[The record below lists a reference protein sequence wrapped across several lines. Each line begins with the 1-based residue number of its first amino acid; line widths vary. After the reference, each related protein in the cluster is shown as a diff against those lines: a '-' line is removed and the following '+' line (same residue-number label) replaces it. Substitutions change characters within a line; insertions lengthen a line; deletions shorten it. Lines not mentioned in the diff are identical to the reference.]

1 MNQAKKF
8 GIGLAVCLISAA
20 TVFFILTSF
29 IDTDQDIE
37 EAIDPEQQSLLSLE
51 LVTLGDS
58 LTEGVGDSTNRGG
71 YVPLAAESLR
81 EHDNIR
87 RVSTRNHGVSGDT
100 TNDLLHLLEEDEAV
114 QVSLSQADVV
124 SITIGA
130 NDLVGR
136 FRQVGLDGE
145 LEDFEASLSDFE
157 ENLDLIIENIRSF
170 NEEATIYLFGI
181 YNPYYYYFSEF
192 DALQQVFDMWNETIA
207 ARANQEDHLR
217 FVEIDSLFNPEEMD
231 VASEEELENVED
243 MSDIEDDVHPYLYE
257 EDAFHPN
264 DEGYQLMA
272 DALVEKIEEDL
283 EETF

>member
-1 MNQAKKF
+1 MKQVKKF
-8 GIGLAVCLISAA
+8 GIGIAVLFISAA
-20 TVFFILTSF
+20 SIFFILTSF
-29 IDTDQDIE
+29 IDNDQELEDS
-37 EAIDPEQQSLLSLE
+37 IDSERHSLLSLE

-58 LTEGVGDSTNRGG
+58 LTEGIGDSANRGG
-71 YVPLAAESLR
+71 YVPLAAEALR
-81 EHDNIR
+81 ENENIR

-100 TNDLLHLLEEDEAV
+100 TNDLLHLLEEDEEV
-114 QVSLSQADVV
+114 QISLSQGNIV

-157 ENLDLIIENIRSF
+157 DNLNQIISEIRSH

-192 DALQQVFDMWNETIA
+192 EALQQVFDMWNEAIES
-207 ARANQEDHLR
+207 RADQEGNIR
-217 FVEIDSLFNPEEMD
+217 FVEIDSLFNPDDMD
-231 VASEEELENVED
+231 VASEDELDSVDD

-264 DEGYQLMA
+264 DEGYHLMA
-272 DALVEKIEEDL
+272 NALVEKIEQEL
-283 EETF
+283 EE